1 MKINWGYTIVAVY
14 SVFIVG
20 ILFMV
25 YRSSLEKKDL
35 VSENYYAEELKYQEI
50 IDQSANTASL
60 SSVIKTEVK
69 KGKIQLSFP
78 LEFNESIYKGTWKL
92 YCTADRSKDVSGN
105 CEIAGAKSTIS
116 YNATVKGIFQL
127 QLTWI
132 KDGKKYYF
140 EKNMTL

>member
-1 MKINWGYTIVAVY
+1 MKINWGYTIVIIY
-14 SVFIVG
+14 SVFIIG

-25 YRSSLEKKDL
+25 YRSSIEKKDL
-35 VSENYYAEELKYQEI
+35 VSEDYYAEELKYQEI

-60 SSVIKTEVK
+60 SNVIETEVK
-69 KGKIQLSFP
+69 EDEIQLTFP
-78 LEFNESIYKGTWKL
+78 SEFNESIYKGTWKL
-92 YCTADRSKDVSGN
+92 YCAADRSKDVSGN
-105 CEIAGAKSTIS
+105 CNIAGAKSTIS
-116 YNATVKGIFQL
+116 YNATVKGLFQL

>member
-1 MKINWGYTIVAVY
+1 MKINWGYTIVIIY
-14 SVFIVG
+14 SVFIIG

-25 YRSSLEKKDL
+25 YRSSIEKKDL
-35 VSENYYAEELKYQEI
+35 VSENYYAEELKYQEV

-60 SSVIKTEVK
+60 SSVIKTLAKE
-69 KGKIQLSFP
+69 GQIQISFP
-78 LEFNESIYKGTWKL
+78 SEFNESTYKGSWKL
-92 YCTADRSKDVSGN
+92 YCASDRSKDVSGN

-116 YNATVKGIFQL
+116 YKVPVKGLFQL

>member
-1 MKINWGYTIVAVY
+1 MKINWGYTIFIIY

-25 YRSSLEKKDL
+25 YRSSIEKKDL
-35 VSENYYAEELKYQEI
+35 VSEDYYAEELKYQEI

-60 SSVIKTEVK
+60 SNVIEAEVK
-69 KGKIQLSFP
+69 EDEIQLTFP
-78 LEFNESIYKGTWKL
+78 SEFNESIYKGTWKL
-92 YCTADRSKDVSGN
+92 YCAADRSKDVSGN
-105 CEIAGAKSTIS
+105 CNIAGAKSTIS
-116 YNATVKGIFQL
+116 YNATVKGLFQL